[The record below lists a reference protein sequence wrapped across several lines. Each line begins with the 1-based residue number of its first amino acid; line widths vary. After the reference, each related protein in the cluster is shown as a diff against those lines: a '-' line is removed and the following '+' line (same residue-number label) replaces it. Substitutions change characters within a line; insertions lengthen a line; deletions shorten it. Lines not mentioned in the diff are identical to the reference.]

1 MYRPCSWRGYPMRE
15 RQPFSGILYKAIVIV
30 CVAVVIGVL
39 NNAFS
44 LRGIGLIGQWSNKV
58 VSDSLVVPHN
68 YEPED
73 PEAVT
78 LSQALKSFES
88 EQALIVDCRLK
99 EDFDS
104 GHIKG
109 AVSLPWEEFES
120 YLPELRSSLADAEEI
135 IVYCDGTEC
144 ELSLLLAREL
154 ARLGYARVKV
164 FFGGWVE
171 WAKAGLPVERG
182 S

>member
-1 MYRPCSWRGYPMRE
+1 MRE
-15 RQPFSGILYKAIVIV
+15 SQRFSGIIFKAIVIV
-30 CVAVVIGVL
+30 CIGAIIGVL
-39 NNAFS
+39 NNTFS
-44 LRGIGLIGQWSNKV
+44 QRGIGLIGNWSNKV
-58 VSDSLVVPHN
+58 ISDSLVVPHD
-68 YEPED
+68 YEPVD

-78 LSQALKSFES
+78 LSQALRSFES
-88 EQALIVDCRLK
+88 GQVLLVDCRLK
-99 EDFDS
+99 QDFDS

-109 AVSLPWEEFES
+109 AVSLPWEEFEL
-120 YLPELRSSLADAEEI
+120 YFPQLRSSLADAQEI

-154 ARLGYARVKV
+154 AQLGYDNVKV

-171 WAKAGLPVERG
+171 WKKAGLPLERG